1 MNRITKILLPL
12 FILSLA
18 GCGFK
23 QSPEIATKAKVD
35 ILNTEKAF
43 AKMAKEKG
51 VAEAFYFYAADDAV
65 VSRGEKLVKGREAI
79 KTYYR
84 NWPYANV
91 ELTWEPE
98 YAEASADGTLG
109 YTYGTYQFS
118 AIDKSGKKIYDEGVF
133 HTVWKKQPDGTWRFT
148 WD

>member
-1 MNRITKILLPL
+1 MTHIMKFLLPVIL
-12 FILSLA
+12 LSLA
-18 GCGFK
+18 ACGIRR
-23 QSPEIATKAKVD
+23 SPEVAAKAKVD

-65 VSRGEKLVKGREAI
+65 VRRGEKLVKGREEI

-84 NWPYANV
+84 NWPYSNV
-91 ELTWEPE
+91 ELTWEPD
-98 YAEASADGTLG
+98 YVDASADGTLG

-118 AIDKSGKKIYDEGVF
+118 AIDKSGKKIFDQGVF
-133 HTVWKKQPDGTWRFT
+133 HTVWKKQPDGSWRFT